1 MSAKISAFILAYN
14 SESQIGKALKSLQW
28 VDEIVVIDS
37 HSTDRTVAIAGEYGA
52 KVVQEDFRGFGR
64 LRNAGIEHTT
74 HEWIFSLDTDEC
86 CTPEARDEIQIII
99 NSKNA
104 ADAYHTPRRNYFMGR
119 FIKYGGWYPN
129 YRQPQLFRRGKLT
142 FPEDDLVHEG
152 FNLEGR
158 LAQMRC
164 AIEQEPFETL
174 SDVLHKA
181 NRYSSLSAEKLA
193 RDRRQ
198 AGALGA
204 LAHGLGMFFKM
215 YILRLGILDGWPGFI
230 IAWSNLEGTFYKY
243 AKLAELNR
251 KGRKQGE

>member
-1 MSAKISAFILAYN
+1 MSTKISAFILAFN
-14 SESQIGKALKSLQW
+14 SESQIGVALESLQW

-37 HSTDRTVAIAGEYGA
+37 HSTDRTVAIAEEHGA
-52 KVVQEDFRGFGR
+52 KVVQEDFNGFGR
-64 LRNAGIEHTT
+64 LRNAGIEHTK
-74 HEWIFSLDTDEC
+74 HDWIFSLDTDER
-86 CTPEARDEIQIII
+86 CTSEARDEIQKII
-99 NSKNA
+99 NSDAA

-152 FNLEGR
+152 FLLDGR
-158 LAQMRC
+158 LDEMQC

-193 RDRRQ
+193 RDRHQSSVLRS
-198 AGALGA
+198 
-204 LAHGLGMFFKM
+204 LAHGFGMFFKM

>member
-1 MSAKISAFILAYN
+1 MSTKISAFILAFN
-14 SESQIGKALKSLQW
+14 SESQIGVALESLQW

-37 HSTDRTVAIAGEYGA
+37 HSTDRTVAIAEEHGA
-52 KVVQEDFRGFGR
+52 KVVQEDFIGFGR
-64 LRNAGIEHTT
+64 LRNAGIEHTK
-74 HEWIFSLDTDEC
+74 HDWIFSLDTDER
-86 CTPEARDEIQIII
+86 CTSEARDEIQKII
-99 NSKNA
+99 NSNAA
-104 ADAYHTPRRNYFMGR
+104 ADAYHTPRHNYFMGR

-152 FNLEGR
+152 FLLDGR
-158 LAQMRC
+158 LDEMQC

-174 SDVLHKA
+174 SDVLYKA

-193 RDRRQ
+193 RDRGQ
-198 AGALGA
+198 SSALRS
-204 LAHGLGMFFKM
+204 LAHGFGMFFKM